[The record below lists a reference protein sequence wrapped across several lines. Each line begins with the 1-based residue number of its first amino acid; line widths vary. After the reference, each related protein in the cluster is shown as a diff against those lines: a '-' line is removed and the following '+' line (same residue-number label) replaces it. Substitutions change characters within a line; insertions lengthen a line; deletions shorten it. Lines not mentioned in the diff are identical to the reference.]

1 MKMSEKSFQSLSTP
15 PIIKHNEQC
24 SVTDSQS
31 RDKIAIV
38 QCGSTVRRVGI
49 GGADHLALKFG
60 EQLLNAHT

>member
-1 MKMSEKSFQSLSTP
+1 MDQSGCRNGIMNMLCMKNVFKPLSTP

-38 QCGSTVRRVGI
+38 HVAVQY
-49 GGADHLALKFG
+49 LA
-60 EQLLNAHT
+60 

>member
-1 MKMSEKSFQSLSTP
+1 MDQSGCRNEIMHMHEKHFQSKLTP

-38 QCGSTVRRVGI
+38 HVAVQYI
-49 GGADHLALKFG
+49 
-60 EQLLNAHT
+60 E

>member
-1 MKMSEKSFQSLSTP
+1 MDQSGCRNEIMNMPENRFQSLSTP

-38 QCGSTVRRVGI
+38 HVAVQYI
-49 GGADHLALKFG
+49 
-60 EQLLNAHT
+60 E

>member
-1 MKMSEKSFQSLSTP
+1 MDQSGEIMKMPEKSFQSLSTP

-38 QCGSTVRRVGI
+38 HVAVQYI
-49 GGADHLALKFG
+49 
-60 EQLLNAHT
+60 E

>member
-1 MKMSEKSFQSLSTP
+1 MDQSGCMNEIMHQSLSTP

-38 QCGSTVRRVGI
+38 HVAVQYI
-49 GGADHLALKFG
+49 
-60 EQLLNAHT
+60 EEE